1 MYLQHLFNLYSAD
14 SLQDIAS
21 CCAVRIALKTGLHLR
36 VQNKREIVDA
46 AITMAKS
53 TSITRRSFLAATGL
67 TSLRSALA
75 IGKGPSGSQIV
86 ACLGV
91 HPDTPSIDWAV
102 PSLPY
107 RILVEVP
114 PDEIGA
120 RKAGRMPASLELD
133 FTSAEFSSLRLPGP
147 VDLDSIQI
155 LRYDSTTGK
164 VLPAYE
170 RPAQEVV
177 RLSGAD

>member
-1 MYLQHLFNLYSAD
+1 
-14 SLQDIAS
+14 
-21 CCAVRIALKTGLHLR
+21 
-36 VQNKREIVDA
+36 
-46 AITMAKS
+46 MANS

-67 TSLRSALA
+67 ASLRSALA

-164 VLPAYE
+164 VLPASRE
-170 RPAQEVV
+170 ARARSCSPF
-177 RLSGAD
+177 RR

>member
-75 IGKGPSGSQIV
+75 IGKGPRGS
-86 ACLGV
+86 
-91 HPDTPSIDWAV
+91 
-102 PSLPY
+102 
-107 RILVEVP
+107 
-114 PDEIGA
+114 
-120 RKAGRMPASLELD
+120 
-133 FTSAEFSSLRLPGP
+133 
-147 VDLDSIQI
+147 
-155 LRYDSTTGK
+155 
-164 VLPAYE
+164 
-170 RPAQEVV
+170 
-177 RLSGAD
+177 